1 MRYVYNRVSRL
12 LLLIM
17 LLGSNAMAG
26 SLDYTTYYVSTY
38 APSLENPYYDNVTG
52 YNSDGSNSSPN
63 GLGSVLSTGTISTIS
78 GFDWGSGQV
87 LDSGRSDQVAVKV
100 TGYITWPGTSG
111 QQTTVYFGIRADD
124 GFVMNIDGTNV
135 VQDWQQQGPG
145 YWNSTGSL
153 TRTGGQQYAIT
164 VWMYEWGGGAVLDAH
179 YSLTDYSTTNQIDM
193 PTSMF
198 STTMATPTA
207 GITSSQQTVVNTT
220 RNKTQSGNK
229 IYMTQSGS
237 GIDLDIL
244 QDGEDNLIIGEDL
257 TSAANITGDSITLS
271 ITQKNTDNVLGI
283 DINGN
288 SNNVSIWQD
297 TGQRALVDID
307 GASNTLDLEQLHLSN
322 SGQHHSSINVEGN
335 SNSLTIDQKET
346 GDKTLF
352 LDVDSSNTVDIDQ
365 LGTGSHFLDVDL
377 TDNHTLTVTQD
388 GSGSHDALIDLSGNP
403 TTLTLTQDSATDQN
417 YHLQQ
422 SCATT
427 TCSAT
432 VTQN

>member
-1 MRYVYNRVSRL
+1 
-12 LLLIM
+12 
-17 LLGSNAMAG
+17 
-26 SLDYTTYYVSTY
+26 
-38 APSLENPYYDNVTG
+38 
-52 YNSDGSNSSPN
+52 
-63 GLGSVLSTGTISTIS
+63 VLSTGTISTIS

-124 GFVMNIDGTNV
+124 GFLMNIDGVNV

-179 YSLTDYSTTNQIDM
+179 YSLTGYSTGQQINM

-207 GITSSQQTVVNTT
+207 GITTSQQTIVDTT

-237 GIDLDIL
+237 GIDLDIM
-244 QDGEDNLIIGEDL
+244 QDGDDNLIIGTDL
-257 TSAANITGDSITLS
+257 TSAANITGDSIELT

-288 SNNVSIWQD
+288 SNDVDIWQD
-297 TGQRALVDID
+297 TSQRAIVDIT
-307 GASNTLDLEQLHLSN
+307 GASNTVDLEQLHLAG
-322 SGQHHSSINVEGN
+322 SGQHHASVNVEGN
-335 SNSLTIDQKET
+335 SNSVTIDQKET
-346 GDKTLF
+346 GDKVLF
-352 LDVDSSNTVDIDQ
+352 LDIDSSNTVDIDQ
-365 LGTGSHFLDVDL
+365 LGTGDHFLDVNL
-377 TDNHTLTVTQD
+377 TDNHTVTVVQD
-388 GSGSHDALIDLSGNP
+388 GSGTHNGYLDLSGNP
-403 TTLTLTQDSATDQN
+403 TTMNLTQDSSTGQN

-427 TCSAT
+427 TCSVS

>member
-124 GFVMNIDGTNV
+124 GFLMNIDGTNV

-179 YSLTDYSTTNQIDM
+179 YSLTDYSTTNQTDM

-198 STTMATPTA
+198 STTISTPTS
-207 GITSSQQTVVNTT
+207 GITSSQTTEFNTY
-220 RNKTQSGNK
+220 RNKSVNGNQIYITQTGDNNTLN
-229 IYMTQSGS
+229 IA
-237 GIDLDIL
+237 
-244 QDGEDNLIIGEDL
+244 QDGDDNLIIGTDL
-257 TSAANITGDSITLS
+257 TSAAVINGDNNALDLDQIG
-271 ITQKNTDNVLGI
+271 NDNVLGL
-283 DINGN
+283 DIVG
-288 SNNVSIWQD
+288 
-297 TGQRALVDID
+297 
-307 GASNTLDLEQLHLSN
+307 
-322 SGQHHSSINVEGN
+322 
-335 SNSLTIDQKET
+335 
-346 GDKTLF
+346 
-352 LDVDSSNTVDIDQ
+352 SSNTVAVTQNEDQRAKLSITGSSNNVDLDQSAINYVGEHYMSVIIAGNSNAVDVDQTETGNKKLFLDIDGSNNVTVDQ
-365 LGTGSHFLDVDL
+365 KGTGNHYSEITL
-377 TDNHTLTVTQD
+377 TDSHTVDVTQD
-388 GSGSHDALIDLSGNP
+388 GSGDHNATINLSGNP
-403 TTLTLTQDSATDQN
+403 STVDLTQDSSTNQN

-427 TCSAT
+427 TCSVT

>member
-1 MRYVYNRVSRL
+1 MRYVYNRLSSL

-17 LLGSNAMAG
+17 FLGSNAIAG

-179 YSLTDYSTTNQIDM
+179 YSLTDYSTT
-193 PTSMF
+193 
-198 STTMATPTA
+198 
-207 GITSSQQTVVNTT
+207 
-220 RNKTQSGNK
+220 
-229 IYMTQSGS
+229 
-237 GIDLDIL
+237 L
-244 QDGEDNLIIGEDL
+244 
-257 TSAANITGDSITLS
+257 
-271 ITQKNTDNVLGI
+271 
-283 DINGN
+283 
-288 SNNVSIWQD
+288 
-297 TGQRALVDID
+297 
-307 GASNTLDLEQLHLSN
+307 
-322 SGQHHSSINVEGN
+322 
-335 SNSLTIDQKET
+335 
-346 GDKTLF
+346 
-352 LDVDSSNTVDIDQ
+352 
-365 LGTGSHFLDVDL
+365 
-377 TDNHTLTVTQD
+377 
-388 GSGSHDALIDLSGNP
+388 
-403 TTLTLTQDSATDQN
+403 
-417 YHLQQ
+417 
-422 SCATT
+422 
-427 TCSAT
+427 
-432 VTQN
+432 